1 MTSKAAQPKELV
13 LRGVRPL
20 RGELRVPGDKSISH
34 RALLFASV
42 AEGTSTLRGLADGE
56 DVCSTRRAIE
66 QLGVEVTDGDD
77 GAVIVHGRGWD
88 GLREPAS
95 VIDCGN
101 SGTTIRML
109 AGILAGRP
117 FRTVLTGDDSIRR
130 RPMAR
135 IVGPLTAM
143 GAHIDGREQGS
154 LAPLTITGGALRGT
168 RHVIP
173 VASAQ
178 VKSALL
184 LAGLQAS
191 GTTSVLEPSK
201 SRDHTERL
209 LASIG
214 APITPGLA
222 DAAGAADGGGF
233 EVTVRAG
240 DLSAFDLEV
249 PGDPSSAA
257 FFVVG
262 ALVVPGSDVALVQV
276 CLNPTRVAFLDVL
289 RRMGAAIDVTQTGE
303 AGGEP
308 VGDLRVRYGPLRST
322 VIEGDE
328 IPLVIDEIPVL
339 AVAAAFAD
347 GETRI
352 QDASELRA
360 KESDR
365 IATVQ
370 QELSA
375 AGIDVTPHPDGLTIR
390 GGSPKAGAFNS
401 HGDHRI
407 AMAMAV
413 LANACPGESR
423 VGDWSA
429 TASSY
434 PGFAGDLLRLAGNVV
449 EE

>member
-1 MTSKAAQPKELV
+1 MTSNESQPGELS

-34 RALLFASV
+34 RALLFAGV
-42 AEGTSTLRGLADGE
+42 AEGVSTLRGLADGE
-56 DVCSTRRAIE
+56 DVLSTRRSIE
-66 QLGVEVTDGDD
+66 HLGVEVTDGGD
-77 GAVIVHGRGWD
+77 GAVIVHGAGWD
-88 GLREPAS
+88 GLCEPTS

-109 AGILAGRP
+109 AGMLAGRP
-117 FRTVLTGDDSIRR
+117 FRAVLTGDESVRR

-135 IVGPLTAM
+135 VVEPLTAM
-143 GAHIDGREQGS
+143 GAHIEGRERGS
-154 LAPLTITGGALRGT
+154 LAPLTITGGALTGM

-178 VKSALL
+178 VKSAIL

-191 GTTSVLEPSK
+191 GTTSVVEPSK

-214 APITPGLA
+214 APITLGSSDSA
-222 DAAGAADGGGF
+222 HGSGS

-240 DLSAFDLEV
+240 DLSAFDLDV
-249 PGDPSSAA
+249 PGDPSAAA

-262 ALVVPGSDVALVQV
+262 ALVAPGSDVGLVQV

-289 RRMGAAIDVTQTGE
+289 RRMGAVIDVTQMGE
-303 AGGEP
+303 VGGEP
-308 VGDLRVRYGPLRST
+308 VGDLRVRYGGLGST

-339 AVAAAFAD
+339 AVAAAFAE

-352 QDASELRA
+352 RDASELRA

-365 IATVQ
+365 IDAIHR
-370 QELSA
+370 ELSG
-375 AGIDVTPHPDGLTIR
+375 AGVDVVPYPDGLTIR
-390 GGSPKAGAFNS
+390 GGQPKAATFDS

-413 LANACPGESR
+413 LANACQGESR
-423 VGDWSA
+423 VGNWSA

-434 PGFAGDLLRLAGNVV
+434 PSFGRDLLRLTGQG
-449 EE
+449 